1 MTVHRQWIEGATIH
15 GSVVQA
21 QQINHLHLAER
32 RPLYGVEAF
41 PAERPAIPA
50 AYVREQPAR
59 LLDARYAL
67 VDFTGRRGEL
77 TRLAAWRD
85 EADRV
90 SALLVHGPGGQGKS
104 RLAAQFARL
113 SRAAGWSVLQARHAS
128 DAVPFPVQPG
138 TEPAPG
144 APGVLMVADYAERWP
159 TEDLIELLLDAV
171 RQGGRIRVL
180 LVARP
185 RGTWWQHLV
194 KRLGD
199 FDIPVLDL
207 PLPGLSDDADA
218 TPGALFRTARDRFA
232 ATLGVADVEAVA
244 PPDGLAD
251 DPEYRQVL
259 AVHMAAL
266 AAVDAH
272 RRGKPVPEGAAA
284 VSAYLLSRERAHWE
298 TLHRN
303 GRVRIPPAAFGQAVY
318 TAAMTGALGYSEA
331 VRALDRI
338 GVGTTE
344 HADQVLK
351 DHALSYPSPGGAT
364 VLEPLYPDRLAED
377 FLALS
382 VAGHGTE
389 GFEPDPWS
397 LDAPGRLLEGAPLS
411 CERRAM
417 ATLVAAAARWPH
429 VRESQLEALL
439 SRQPRLGVAAGGA
452 TLAALSEMDGID
464 LAVLE
469 AVEAYLPS
477 DRHADLDPGAAALAQ
492 RLIGHRLGRTPDPA
506 EQARL
511 LNDLAQRQYHAGL
524 NEEALRSGQRAVAV
538 SQGTAIGPG
547 AVREPSFAIVMSD
560 VGVYLA
566 KQNEPAEAL
575 AATAQAVHLL
585 RGLAQAHPGHYDD
598 SLALALCNHAADLAA
613 AGQWRSALVSAREAV
628 ETARRTTSELTGDP
642 SRTTHWATLAA
653 ALANLAICLS
663 KEGSRIAAC
672 AAAEEAVDIQR
683 GLAGANSHAYEPTLA
698 RALLN
703 LSSRTAHVS
712 RPEES
717 CTAAGEAV
725 ALLRGL
731 VGINPAG
738 YEEELAGA
746 LSQHAERL
754 LTLGRRA
761 EACRALA
768 ESVTVRRRIA
778 AVDPGHQPGL
788 IAALE
793 QLGLQLARVNE
804 HVLAAPAWAEA
815 IELRRGRAESGG
827 EPETVPLAGLLNT
840 IAWLGLA
847 QGRDLPGA
855 LATAQE
861 ATRLL
866 WQFVGLQGEL
876 PPGLTE
882 SVDIQARVLAA
893 LGRTEEASE
902 VLRRLS
908 RLRTGQLAPVPPPR
922 QPGTEE
928 RGPQPQK
935 P

>member
-21 QQINHLHLAER
+21 QEIHHLHLAER

-67 VDFTGRRGEL
+67 VDFTGRREEL
-77 TRLAAWRD
+77 SRLTGWRD
-85 EADRV
+85 ELDRV
-90 SALLVHGPGGQGKS
+90 SVLLLHGPGGQGKS

-113 SRAAGWSVLQARHAS
+113 SGAAGWSVLQARHAS
-128 DAVPFPVQPG
+128 DAVPFPVRPE
-138 TEPAPG
+138 TEPATG
-144 APGVLMVADYAERWP
+144 TPGVLMVADYAERWP
-159 TEDLIELLLDAV
+159 TDDLMELLLDAV

-218 TPGALFRTARDRFA
+218 TPDALFRTARDCFA
-232 ATLGVADVEAVA
+232 ATLDVADVAAVT
-244 PPDGLAD
+244 PPDRLAD

-272 RRGKPVPEGAAA
+272 RRGTPVPEGAAA

-303 GRVRIPPAAFGQAVY
+303 GRVRITPGAFGQAVY
-318 TAAMTGALGYSEA
+318 AAALTGALGHSEA
-331 VRALDRI
+331 VRALTRI

-344 HADQVLK
+344 HTDQVLK

-382 VAGHGTE
+382 AAGHGTD

-397 LDAPGRLLEGAPLS
+397 LDAPGRLLDGTPLS
-411 CERRAM
+411 CERRVM

-429 VRESQLEALL
+429 VRESQLEVLL
-439 SRQPRLGVAAGGA
+439 SGQPRLGVAAGGA

-464 LAVLE
+464 PAVLE
-469 AVEAYLPS
+469 AVEAYLPPG
-477 DRHADLDPGAAALAQ
+477 RHADLAPGAAALAQ
-492 RLIGHRLGRTPDPA
+492 RLIGHRLQRTPDLA
-506 EQARL
+506 GQARL

-524 NEEALRSGQRAVAV
+524 TEEALRSGQRAVAIG
-538 SQGTAIGPG
+538 QGTAVDPG
-547 AVREPSFAIVMSD
+547 AVREPSFAAVMAD
-560 VGVYLA
+560 VGVYHA
-566 KQNEPAEAL
+566 KQDEPAEAL
-575 AATAQAVHLL
+575 AATGQAVHLL
-585 RGLAQAHPGHYDD
+585 RGLALAHPHRYDD
-598 SLALALCNHAADLAA
+598 SLALALSNYAADLAA
-613 AGQWRSALVSAREAV
+613 TGQWRSALVTAREAADR
-628 ETARRTTSELTGDP
+628 ARGLARGPVGDP
-642 SRTTHWATLAA
+642 AGTAHWATLAA
-653 ALANLAICLS
+653 ALANLAICLAH
-663 KEGSRIAAC
+663 EGSRVAAC
-672 AAAEEAVDIQR
+672 DAAEEAVEIQR
-683 GLAGANSHAYEPTLA
+683 GLAAVDPHAFEPTLA

-712 RPEES
+712 RHEES
-717 CTAAGEAV
+717 GTAAGEAV
-725 ALLRGL
+725 ELLRRL

-738 YEEELAGA
+738 YQEELAVA

-754 LTLGRRA
+754 LTLGRRT
-761 EACRALA
+761 EACHALT
-768 ESVTVRRRIA
+768 ESVTVRRRTA
-778 AVDPGHQPGL
+778 ADDPAHQPGL
-788 IAALE
+788 IASLE
-793 QLGLQLARVNE
+793 KLGLELTRTNE
-804 HVLAAPAWAEA
+804 HGRAGPVWDEA
-815 IELRRGRAESGG
+815 LELRRGRAERGG
-827 EPETVPLAGLLNT
+827 EPEIVPLAGLLNT
-840 IAWLGLA
+840 IAWLGFA
-847 QGRDLPGA
+847 QRRDLPGS
-855 LATAQE
+855 LAAARE
-861 ATRLL
+861 ATGLL
-866 WQFVGLQGEL
+866 WRFVGLQGEL
-876 PPGLTE
+876 PPGLAE

-893 LGRTEEASE
+893 LERTDEAVE
-902 VLRRLS
+902 VLRRLAK
-908 RLRTGQLAPVPPPR
+908 LRTEQLAPVLPPGP
-922 QPGTEE
+922 PGEQEGTLA
-928 RGPQPQK
+928 R
-935 P
+935 